1 MTNIKS
7 LKAGTHVIDRDHCP
21 VAFAVVDV
29 VDGNTIF
36 KVGQPIGAE
45 FQASNYNFPISH
57 GVIDAETGEY
67 VHN

>member
-1 MTNIKS
+1 MIEIKS
-7 LKAGTHVIDRDHCP
+7 LKAGTHIFDRDHCP

-45 FQASNYNFPISH
+45 FQASNNNFPISC
-57 GVIDAETGEY
+57 GAIDAETGEY
-67 VHN
+67 VPN